1 MNILTQVVHFPNI
14 LDTASASQFHRD
26 IEKLIESGVN
36 TVLIDLQ
43 EVACISSSGLLALV
57 LALKTVRNS
66 GRKLLICSVN
76 EQVRILLELTGL
88 DQVFETLS
96 S

>member
-14 LDTASASQFHRD
+14 LDSASATQFHRD

-57 LALKTVRNS
+57 LALKTVRNA